1 VESPPAEIAVDRE
14 CLQAVR
20 DTASLLEQLGHA
32 VDPVRWPL
40 GAELVVAAQSGI
52 VRCHIAASVATR
64 LNDMG
69 RSLREG
75 DLEPMTAAMVASA
88 GDVTAVDYI
97 NSVASMHEVGRR
109 MAQLF
114 ADIDVLIT
122 PTMACLPPPIGQVN
136 LADIERYMARAA
148 PMAAFTTVFNM
159 SGQPAASLP
168 LHRSARG
175 LPIGTQIAG
184 RYGAETT
191 LLSLAA
197 QVEQARPWI

>member
-1 VESPPAEIAVDRE
+1 
-14 CLQAVR
+14 
-20 DTASLLEQLGHA
+20 
-32 VDPVRWPL
+32 
-40 GAELVVAAQSGI
+40 
-52 VRCHIAASVATR
+52 
-64 LNDMG
+64 
-69 RSLREG
+69 
-75 DLEPMTAAMVASA
+75 MTAAMVASA

-97 NSVASMHEVGRR
+97 NAVASMHEVGRR
-109 MAQLF
+109 MARLF

-168 LHRSARG
+168 LHRSASG

-191 LLSLAA
+191 LLSLSA
-197 QVEQARPWI
+197 QVEQARPWV